1 VTERFRVTFSAFAV
15 PNLLVVDAGIVIGSN
30 VELYGVV
37 GPCSGAFTVQ
47 IDNGPPRT
55 LNATRQRFSPRM
67 VLYQDSGLGPG
78 QHTLR
83 VTNAP
88 FSGQTLSIDH
98 AVVWKSLSL

>member
-1 VTERFRVTFSAFAV
+1 M
-15 PNLLVVDAGIVIGSN
+15 
-30 VELYGVV
+30 ELYGAV
-37 GPCSGAFTVQ
+37 GPSSGAFAVQ

-83 VTNAP
+83 VANAP

-98 AVVWKSLSL
+98 AIVRKALSL